1 MHEIV
6 VYSIPSKHF
15 VPRSRVVANMF
26 ILFCCIFNF
35 LQIIPKWTAK
45 VMLFSSIY
53 QSILAQFSRRKLPDN
68 GLYTK
73 YIKSFVPCQ
82 RISFWL
88 MEYRNIANKSVF
100 LPYRTVPNLQCNIHI
115 TPLAFNVVS
124 IEHFRIPTFQDTALA
139 TRLTI
144 VQAFPGI
151 EDVGSPF
158 FWSGAF
164 YLRWLHII
172 L

>member
-6 VYSIPSKHF
+6 AYSIPSKHF
-15 VPRSRVVANMF
+15 VPRSNVVANMF

-73 YIKSFVPCQ
+73 YIKKFCPMSG
-82 RISFWL
+82 ISFWL

-115 TPLAFNVVS
+115 TSLTFDVIC
-124 IEHFRIPTFQDTALA
+124 IEDFGIPTF
-139 TRLTI
+139 
-144 VQAFPGI
+144 
-151 EDVGSPF
+151 
-158 FWSGAF
+158 
-164 YLRWLHII
+164 
-172 L
+172 